1 MSTRVKSESLT
12 STTRPGDVSVPK
24 NAKPCAESITAD
36 VTQHAPK
43 KRSRPA
49 MRTGPE
55 PTLTTPPVSVPKYT
69 PPPLLGSMTADVR
82 RSSPDGRVRLPTRVR
97 SVGGVSSRKPAAV
110 AVPLAAAPLR
120 ARVDVRR
127 RARRERAGAPRRV
140 DHGGREVILTGRQG
154 EACPAGEDLRG
165 VPFKVDAIRELD
177 LDDAARVGPE
187 VRGVR
192 RVHRVDDGGRE
203 VILSGRQGED
213 AHTGEVRQL
222 DLHDAAGGR
231 VGPGAREA
239 IRRVDHGGREVN
251 LPERQGEGG

>member
-82 RSSPDGRVRLPTRVR
+82 RSSPDARVRLPTPVKAERWTFTTMP
-97 SVGGVSSRKPAAV
+97 GDV
-110 AVPLAAAPLR
+110 AVPENAQLAA
-120 ARVDVRR
+120 
-127 RARRERAGAPRRV
+127 GA
-140 DHGGREVILTGRQG
+140 
-154 EACPAGEDLRG
+154 
-165 VPFKVDAIRELD
+165 DA
-177 LDDAARVGPE
+177 
-187 VRGVR
+187 
-192 RVHRVDDGGRE
+192 
-203 VILSGRQGED
+203 
-213 AHTGEVRQL
+213 
-222 DLHDAAGGR
+222 GR
-231 VGPGAREA
+231 VA
-239 IRRVDHGGREVN
+239 
-251 LPERQGEGG
+251 